1 MNVIM
6 YWVMIRVFRV
16 ICTEI
21 CIGHHVLVPDN
32 ASLKG
37 LTSYDTILSILHIS
51 YSFVDRQHKIIE
63 MSVIILP
70 DYMQL
75 HTRRLQSSQSFP
87 WEPQIFYC
95 LIDNDNI
102 LYHMCQCKNHV
113 SAYRGTGWVL
123 SRLSGITVLC
133 TRSLI
138 IRGSGTACECVGCV
152 CWDQDSAHRRR
163 VLDVLMYFR
172 ILEKTKNFL
181 YISKKHVSAK
191 TDYNPAS

>member
-1 MNVIM
+1 M

-21 CIGHHVLVPDN
+21 CIRHHVLVPDN

-63 MSVIILP
+63 MSVI
-70 DYMQL
+70 MQL
-75 HTRRLQSSQSFP
+75 YTRRLQSSQSFP

-113 SAYRGTGWVL
+113 TAYRGTGWVL
-123 SRLSGITVLC
+123 SRLSGTTVLC

-152 CWDQDSAHRRR
+152 LGSGQCASTTRAGRFNVLSDSRKGKECSLYFEETCVCQDG
-163 VLDVLMYFR
+163 L
-172 ILEKTKNFL
+172 
-181 YISKKHVSAK
+181 
-191 TDYNPAS
+191 